1 LASGYYNGRESY
13 VDKTNII
20 KIGDEILAILSRKTI
35 FLNSNDKGRMKDG
48 REVQK
53 INRLWYYI
61 PKRRSH
67 EKEKGPDI
75 WQR

>member
-1 LASGYYNGRESY
+1 MKITKPRIIQGQHVY
-13 VDKTNII
+13 I

-35 FLNSNDKGRMKDG
+35 FLNGNDKGRMKDG

-53 INRLWYYI
+53 IDGLWYYI
-61 PKRRSH
+61 PKRKRH